1 MMMVDSIIMYI
12 YIQCMTLYVTWT
24 TLTLLTLMTARFLEY
39 KKGTTIN
46 TRRNH
51 LSARQNSSSGAFADF
66 RDFWAERRGE
76 SFARDFLERGAFG
89 DGFPV
94 GWGAWKGSVLRR
106 SRRRAAARFGGAN
119 VTKLAA
125 SRRLRNDS
133 CCAARQAAAAG
144 QWRHGVTLRRVA

>member
-39 KKGTTIN
+39 KH
-46 TRRNH
+46 RNYYH
-51 LSARQNSSSGAFADF
+51 YTKKSSLCKAKQQEQRAPDF
-66 RDFWAERRGE
+66 EDFWAERRGE

-94 GWGAWKGSVLRR
+94 G
-106 SRRRAAARFGGAN
+106 
-119 VTKLAA
+119 
-125 SRRLRNDS
+125 D
-133 CCAARQAAAAG
+133 
-144 QWRHGVTLRRVA
+144 